1 MTVYLVSLPKY
12 LSMPQSCFTPNVL
25 LTLLSTFRYLN
36 LHGFRLLVPVH
47 MYRYLHVC
55 TYQDQVQ
62 HEENIDMTYCYDYG
76 R

>member
-1 MTVYLVSLPKY
+1 MS
-12 LSMPQSCFTPNVL
+12 QSCFTPNVL

-36 LHGFRLLVPVH
+36 LHVFRLLVH

-62 HEENIDMTYCYDYG
+62 HEENIDMTYCNDYG